1 MGLDSYRPSKAE
13 KPSDEPNEWEA
24 TLSSFRLETPQKG
37 MEGEKEIDLKNLT
50 EAAART
56 PLSPEEQA
64 RIKAEA
70 KSIITDTPEKI
81 KANQE
86 LREKLDSVRRRFG
99 RAAVRTS
106 ELTSEPS
113 EEGLDPKEQL
123 EESARRSEARVK
135 DQIDQLRRGLNKKE

>member
-1 MGLDSYRPSKAE
+1 
-13 KPSDEPNEWEA
+13 
-24 TLSSFRLETPQKG
+24 
-37 MEGEKEIDLKNLT
+37 MEGEKEIDLENLT
-50 EAAART
+50 EAAARM

-135 DQIDQLRRGLNKKE
+135 DQIDQLRRGLNKK